1 MNKLLTLLAGAAMIL
16 PAMAAPRTIQG
27 QPYAQTRADFKY
39 QDPDPITP
47 GNLNFDDI
55 KVWVGEG
62 ENKCAF
68 VIQFSPTD
76 ARYAYVI
83 GYKWDGDAY
92 GVDLVKDVVKAY
104 PRLYGAWTDG
114 GTYGTTING
123 FGWDPAMDG
132 NFTVTLA
139 NGTIETPDGQGV
151 FSASAASYDGA
162 HATNDGDWWEGGWYD
177 GYWSYWIMEQ
187 GDTSMGYSPVGA
199 SSRKLTNGCVDGW
212 MFAANMQTSDW
223 KTWVAAVSADQ
234 TDPVLVTE
242 VDPDTPTGIDGI
254 DADNDR
260 EAVYYNMQGIKI
272 DNPTHGLYIR
282 VCNGKSTKV
291 IL

>member
-1 MNKLLTLLAGAAMIL
+1 M
-16 PAMAAPRTIQG
+16 
-27 QPYAQTRADFKY
+27 
-39 QDPDPITP
+39 
-47 GNLNFDDI
+47 
-55 KVWVGEG
+55 
-62 ENKCAF
+62 
-68 VIQFSPTD
+68 
-76 ARYAYVI
+76 I

-151 FSASAASYDGA
+151 FSASAPSYDGA

-223 KTWVAAVSADQ
+223 KTWVVAVSADQ

-242 VDPDTPTGIDGI
+242 VDPDAPTGIDGI

-272 DNPTHGLYIR
+272 ENPTHGLYIR

>member
-1 MNKLLTLLAGAAMIL
+1 M
-16 PAMAAPRTIQG
+16 
-27 QPYAQTRADFKY
+27 
-39 QDPDPITP
+39 
-47 GNLNFDDI
+47 
-55 KVWVGEG
+55 
-62 ENKCAF
+62 
-68 VIQFSPTD
+68 
-76 ARYAYVI
+76 I

-177 GYWSYWIMEQ
+177 GYWSYWTMEQ

-234 TDPVLVTE
+234 TVNF
-242 VDPDTPTGIDGI
+242 
-254 DADNDR
+254 AFAHR
-260 EAVYYNMQGIKI
+260 KI
-272 DNPTHGLYIR
+272 DVVEHDFFSVRFAKMRGFKYVHFAPHLFDVYIISQWLKEYNF
-282 VCNGKSTKV
+282 C
-291 IL
+291 IIAQ